1 MKTLFIGSA
10 LIAILGL
17 STQAQADRQTITL
30 GYAHSKVQDLKNI
43 NGVNVKYRYEWNSPF
58 SIMGSFT
65 YMGGKSDYSYL
76 ATKDIIDNK
85 VDLKY
90 YSLSA
95 GPAYRINSYVS
106 VYGLVG
112 VNYNKADYS
121 TRWLNYES
129 GSYRDMGTSDGS
141 ISKTSFMYG
150 AGVQINP
157 IENVAVDIG
166 YEGSSLNDG
175 EKDHAI
181 NGFNIGVGY
190 RF

>member
-129 GSYRDMGTSDGS
+129 GSYRDMGTTDGS

-175 EKDHAI
+175 EKNHAI

>member
-129 GSYRDMGTSDGS
+129 GSYRDMGTTDGS

-150 AGVQINP
+150 AGMQINP

-175 EKDHAI
+175 EKNHAI

>member
-1 MKTLFIGSA
+1 MKTLFIRSA
-10 LIAILGL
+10 LVAILGL

-43 NGVNVKYRYEWNSPF
+43 NGVNVKYRYEWDSPF
-58 SIMGSFT
+58 SVIGSFT

-106 VYGLVG
+106 VYGLIG

-121 TRWLNYES
+121 TRWLNYEA